1 MVSDIHDKGFS
12 LIELLVVCVVILGI
26 TGLAISNYA
35 SFTDTQKVK
44 QTGRT
49 LKNNLRFIQT
59 RATSGLKPRECDDT
73 NPLLSYRITF
83 TASTY
88 TYQPVCANGIPQN
101 SSVSF
106 SLPAGV
112 TFSPIPRSFDFM
124 VLTGTSTATVDVT
137 ITGLNKQ
144 YRIQVANNGNIEDVG
159 FL

>member
-1 MVSDIHDKGFS
+1 MVSDIHNKGFS

-26 TGLAISNYA
+26 TGLAISNYT

-106 SLPAGV
+106 SLPGDI
-112 TFSPIPRSFDFM
+112 TFSPIPSSFDFL
-124 VLTGTSTATVDVT
+124 VLTGASTATVT
-137 ITGLNKQ
+137 LRLISLTKT
-144 YRIQVANNGNIEDVG
+144 YAIQVAQNGNIEDLG